1 LKFGIEVW
9 VLKEREEQRLEAS
22 QMEFLRRLV
31 GINKLD
37 GEINQSVREKLVVQ
51 NSVREVGHCQHN
63 WLQNLHR
70 MDTNRIPKQV
80 LQYKPNGGR
89 K

>member
-1 LKFGIEVW
+1 MKFGIEVW
-9 VLKEREEQRLEAS
+9 VLKKSEEQRLEAP

-37 GEINQSVREKLVVQ
+37 GEINKTVREKLVVQ
-51 NSVREVGHCQHN
+51 SSVREVGHCQHE
-63 WLQNLHR
+63 WLQHLQR
-70 MDTNRIPKQV
+70 MNTNRISKQE
-80 LQYKPNGGR
+80 LQYKPKGER